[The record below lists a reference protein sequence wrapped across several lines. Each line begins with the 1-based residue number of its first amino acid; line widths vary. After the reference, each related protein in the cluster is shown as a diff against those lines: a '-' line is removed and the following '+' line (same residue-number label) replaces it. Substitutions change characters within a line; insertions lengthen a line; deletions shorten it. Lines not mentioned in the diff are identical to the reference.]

1 MTAQEVFSFMIWT
14 IYRLRLHIHILKL
27 PHKVVEI
34 LKVDTFRITLN
45 FSLNTFN
52 VLIVLLSMAYRYYHG
67 ESFLRPKKRNW
78 TEGSGREKCV
88 RKTLFL
94 IRLQTRNNSVLLIH
108 EPSSIPSGKVR
119 RTSEQTSLSVCEDK
133 RGFKKIP
140 SVGQLASAREKA
152 RALFTFSPGSL
163 MLTPAFT
170 GFLQTFQLQCEG
182 FFSVEVSEMR
192 ILKANR
198 STEKS
203 ETEREEAA
211 CSGFLLWSCTQTDT
225 SCSAWKTEGL
235 KPDKIIIWRKCQ
247 KLCFHFYHFWLER

>member
-1 MTAQEVFSFMIWT
+1 MLEKHF
-14 IYRLRLHIHILKL
+14 
-27 PHKVVEI
+27 
-34 LKVDTFRITLN
+34 
-45 FSLNTFN
+45 FSLDYKRETT
-52 VLIVLLSMAYRYYHG
+52 LSYSSMNPVPSQVGR
-67 ESFLRPKKRNW
+67 F
-78 TEGSGREKCV
+78 EG
-88 RKTLFL
+88 
-94 IRLQTRNNSVLLIH
+94 LQSRA
-108 EPSSIPSGKVR
+108 
-119 RTSEQTSLSVCEDK
+119 SLSVCEDK

-170 GFLQTFQLQCEG
+170 GFLQTFQLQCEV

-211 CSGFLLWSCTQTDT
+211 CSGFLLWNCTQTDT
-225 SCSAWKTEGL
+225 SCSA
-235 KPDKIIIWRKCQ
+235 
-247 KLCFHFYHFWLER
+247 